1 MCTNKCDNN
10 LRKEGEREGR
20 KTGKIERGKGG
31 EGGKKDRKDRE
42 GEGEGGGER
51 EGRTGKIERGK
62 EREGGEGGVLF
73 SCLLILRQGLE
84 LAM

>member
-10 LRKEGEREGR
+10 LRKEGDREGR
-20 KTGKIERGKGG
+20 
-31 EGGKKDRKDRE
+31 
-42 GEGEGGGER
+42 
-51 EGRTGKIERGK
+51 RTGKIEKGK